1 MEEVISSLIY
11 AAARCGEFPELQE
24 IRSVFTSW
32 FGKEFAARATELR
45 SCGVN
50 RKMVQKLSTR
60 QPSLESRLQVL
71 KEIASDNG
79 ISLQNEEGSLLITEE
94 KLDVESRLNQ
104 PELDQPMNSGVPKLK
119 DNSPILPEDIENE
132 GLSDSMKGRRKY
144 RDVAHAAQVAFESA
158 AYAATAARA
167 AVELSR
173 SESYDPDDQ
182 SSPDSRPR
190 NMFNTHE
197 PIKNKL
203 RTDQGTDSQGIED
216 MNVGMEFENFHSS
229 QTYHSVSDDEET
241 QMDTEGSKQNKN
253 TLEIKRSLSGS
264 SSDSADKILMGATF
278 SPYIEDKTMA
288 FGREMDFDGS
298 DDENDNEQGGISLSK
313 NHDLGYDMKHS
324 LLTERVPRSE
334 NSNTIED
341 KDILGGNDST
351 GNYPSHKQYPLGSHA
366 SLNWESGPAN
376 PKLYSAE
383 ASRALNSLHLNLENR
398 PMSVR
403 NR

>member
-1 MEEVISSLIY
+1 
-11 AAARCGEFPELQE
+11 
-24 IRSVFTSW
+24 
-32 FGKEFAARATELR
+32 
-45 SCGVN
+45 
-50 RKMVQKLSTR
+50 
-60 QPSLESRLQVL
+60 
-71 KEIASDNG
+71 
-79 ISLQNEEGSLLITEE
+79 
-94 KLDVESRLNQ
+94 
-104 PELDQPMNSGVPKLK
+104 MNSGVPKLK

-197 PIKNKL
+197 PMKNKL
-203 RTDQGTDSQGIED
+203 RTGQGMDSQGIED
-216 MNVGMEFENFHSS
+216 MNVGMEFENFQS

-241 QMDTEGSKQNKN
+241 QMDTKAEGSKQNKD
-253 TLEIKRSLSGS
+253 TAEIKRSLSGS
-264 SSDSADKILMGATF
+264 SSDSADKILKGATF
-278 SPYIEDKTMA
+278 SPDIEDQTTT
-288 FGREMDFDGS
+288 FGREIDFDGS
-298 DDENDNEQGGISLSK
+298 DDENGNEQGGISLSK

-334 NSNTIED
+334 NSNTVED
-341 KDILGGNDST
+341 DDILEENDST
-351 GNYPSHKQYPLGSHA
+351 ANYPSHKQYPLRSRA

-376 PKLYSAE
+376 PNLYSAE
-383 ASRALNSLHLNLENR
+383 GSRTLNSLHLNLENR